1 VVKQSIFEY
10 DRTTSGGILKKFW
23 NWTLTFLALAF
34 LIAYS
39 YPAFVVEINPS
50 SQSILDGI
58 QWVSWIAFAADLFFG
73 IYKASNKMQFL
84 KKHPLEILAVILP
97 FLRPLRLLRF
107 ISFGTL
113 VFEKVNLGK
122 SIAITI
128 KVIVTALFL
137 TYLAGIEITMAE
149 RGEPGATIQSVG
161 DGFWWAI
168 TTLTTVGYGDIY
180 PTTTEG
186 RFIAVGLMV
195 SGICVLGFI
204 SATVAAWF
212 VKMTQDDSGQR

>member
-1 VVKQSIFEY
+1 M
-10 DRTTSGGILKKFW
+10 KKIW
-23 NWTLTFLALAF
+23 NWILTVLAIAF

-39 YPAFVVEINPS
+39 YPAFVINVSSS
-50 SQSILDGI
+50 SQSILDGV
-58 QWVSWIAFAADLFFG
+58 QWVSWIAFAGDLLFG
-73 IYKASNKMQFL
+73 IYKSSNKTQFL
-84 KKHPLEILAVILP
+84 KKHPLEILAVVLP

-107 ISFGTL
+107 VSFGTL

-122 SIAITI
+122 SIAITF

-149 RGEPGATIQSVG
+149 RGKPGATIESIG

-212 VKMTQDDSGQR
+212 VKMTQDDSVQR

>member
-1 VVKQSIFEY
+1 
-10 DRTTSGGILKKFW
+10 
-23 NWTLTFLALAF
+23 
-34 LIAYS
+34 
-39 YPAFVVEINPS
+39 
-50 SQSILDGI
+50 
-58 QWVSWIAFAADLFFG
+58 
-73 IYKASNKMQFL
+73 
-84 KKHPLEILAVILP
+84 
-97 FLRPLRLLRF
+97 LRPLRLLRF

-122 SIAITI
+122 SIAITF
-128 KVIVTALFL
+128 KVVVTALFL

-149 RGEPGATIQSVG
+149 RGKPGATIQSVG

>member
-1 VVKQSIFEY
+1 M
-10 DRTTSGGILKKFW
+10 KKFW
-23 NWTLTFLALAF
+23 KWTLTFLALAF

-39 YPAFVVEINPS
+39 YPAFVVEINSS
-50 SQSILDGI
+50 SQAVLDGI
-58 QWVSWIAFAADLFFG
+58 QWVSWIAFAADLLFG

-122 SIAITI
+122 SIAISF
-128 KVIVTALFL
+128 KVIITALFL

-149 RGEPGATIQSVG
+149 RGEPGATILSVG

-195 SGICVLGFI
+195 SGICVLGVI

>member
-1 VVKQSIFEY
+1 M
-10 DRTTSGGILKKFW
+10 RRLW
-23 NWTLTFLALAF
+23 NSTLTFLAIAF
-34 LIAYS
+34 LVSYS
-39 YPAFVVEINPS
+39 YPAFVEEIS
-50 SQSILDGI
+50 TFVQSILDTV
-58 QWVSWIAFAADLFFG
+58 QWVSWIAFAADLLVG
-73 IYKASNKMQFL
+73 VLAAESKVHFL
-84 KKHPLEILAVILP
+84 KRHPLEILAVLLP

-122 SIAITI
+122 SIAISF

-137 TYLAGIEITMAE
+137 TYLAGIEITLAE
-149 RGEPGATIQSVG
+149 RGEPGATIQTVG

-195 SGICVLGFI
+195 SGICVLGVI

>member
-1 VVKQSIFEY
+1 MSKV
-10 DRTTSGGILKKFW
+10 W
-23 NWTLTFLALAF
+23 NWTLTALAIIF

-39 YPAFVVEINPS
+39 YPAFVSDVSPS
-50 SQSILDGI
+50 TQSILDGA
-58 QWVSWIAFAADLFFG
+58 QWISWIAFATDLLFG
-73 IYKASNKMQFL
+73 MYKSDNKVQYL
-84 KKHPLEILAVILP
+84 RKHPLEVLAVALP

-122 SIAITI
+122 SIAITF

-149 RGEPGATIQSVG
+149 RGEPGATIQGVG

-212 VKMTQDDSGQR
+212 VKMTQDDSVQR

>member
-1 VVKQSIFEY
+1 MRRLWNSI
-10 DRTTSGGILKKFW
+10 
-23 NWTLTFLALAF
+23 LTFLAIAF
-34 LIAYS
+34 LVSYS
-39 YPAFVVEINPS
+39 YPAFVEEIS
-50 SQSILDGI
+50 TSVQSILDTV
-58 QWVSWIAFAADLFFG
+58 QWVSWIAFAADLLVG
-73 IYKASNKMQFL
+73 VLAAESKVHFL
-84 KKHPLEILAVILP
+84 KRHPLEFLAVLLP

-122 SIAITI
+122 SIAISF

-137 TYLAGIEITMAE
+137 TYLAGIEITLAE
-149 RGEPGATIQSVG
+149 RGEPGATIQTVG

-195 SGICVLGFI
+195 SGICVLGVI

-212 VKMTQDDSGQR
+212 VKMTQDDSGKSSGVK

>member
-1 VVKQSIFEY
+1 MKKY
-10 DRTTSGGILKKFW
+10 WDWIL
-23 NWTLTFLALAF
+23 TALALAF
-34 LIAYS
+34 LFAYS
-39 YPAFVVEINPS
+39 YPAFVVNISPS
-50 SQSILDGI
+50 FQTILNGI
-58 QWVSWIAFAADLFFG
+58 QWISWVAFAVDLLFG
-73 IYKASNKMQFL
+73 IYKAPSKAQFL
-84 KKHPLEILAVILP
+84 KKHPLEFLAVILP

-113 VFEKVNLGK
+113 VLKKVNLGK
-122 SIAITI
+122 SIAISF
-128 KVIVTALFL
+128 KVIITALFL
-137 TYLAGIEITMAE
+137 TYLGGIEITMVE

-161 DGFWWAI
+161 DGLWWAI

-195 SGICVLGFI
+195 SGICVLAVI